1 MSISGAMN
9 TAVSGML
16 AQTTRLSAAAS
27 NLANIDTPGYKRLN
41 ASTTSMPGGGVSTS
55 VTQSSDNSNVDI
67 ATEMLDLIGASN
79 EFAANARVF
88 ETGADMWDM
97 LALIKQ
103 D

>member
-27 NLANIDTPGYKRLN
+27 NLANIDTPDYTRLN
-41 ASTTSMPGGGVSTS
+41 ASTTSMSGGVAAT
-55 VTQSSDNSNVDI
+55 VTQSADNSNVNM
-67 ATEMLDLIGASN
+67 ATEMLDLIGAKI
-79 EFAANARVF
+79 EFQANAKVL
-88 ETGADMWDM
+88 EAGADMWEM
-97 LALIKQ
+97 LSLIKR